1 MVCPV
6 FLTRRAIHT
15 ATLYN
20 ETIRMYFLLL
30 YFLDPCEDD
39 IEDDP
44 APFVIMPPVA
54 MDRKV

>member
-1 MVCPV
+1 MKQSECT
-6 FLTRRAIHT
+6 FC
-15 ATLYN
+15 
-20 ETIRMYFLLL
+20 YF